1 MLLLLNEDFMVL
13 LLVVLGSFADF
24 ILFVILVSA
33 FLFIVI
39 VMLMLMEVEQFNLYF
54 FQL

>member
-1 MLLLLNEDFMVL
+1 MVL
-13 LLVVLGSFADF
+13 LLVVLVSFADF

-39 VMLMLMEVEQFNLYF
+39 EMLMLMEVEQFDLNF
-54 FQL
+54 FRR